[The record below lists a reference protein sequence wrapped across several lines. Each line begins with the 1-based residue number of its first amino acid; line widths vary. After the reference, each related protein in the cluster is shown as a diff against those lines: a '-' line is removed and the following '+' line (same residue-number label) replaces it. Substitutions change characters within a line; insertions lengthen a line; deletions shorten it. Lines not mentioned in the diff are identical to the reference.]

1 MAAEPFRQ
9 IGRSPRKV
17 DGMAKTTGVTKFA
30 DDLSMPRMLFAK
42 LHRSHVAH
50 ARIVAID
57 TAVAEKMPGVIAV
70 LTGKSLPIPFG
81 ILPVSQDE
89 HALCID
95 RVRFVGDPVAAV
107 VAIDEYAAFDAAM
120 AI

>member
-1 MAAEPFRQ
+1 MPARKPYKS

-17 DGMAKTTGVTKFA
+17 DGLAKCAGTTRFA
-30 DDLSMPRMLFAK
+30 DDLTLPRMLFAK

-50 ARIVAID
+50 AKILRID
-57 TAVAEKMPGVIAV
+57 TSEAAAMPGVVAV
-70 LTGKSLPIPFG
+70 LTGESMPDPFG

-107 VAIDEYAAFDAAM
+107 AAV
-120 AI
+120 